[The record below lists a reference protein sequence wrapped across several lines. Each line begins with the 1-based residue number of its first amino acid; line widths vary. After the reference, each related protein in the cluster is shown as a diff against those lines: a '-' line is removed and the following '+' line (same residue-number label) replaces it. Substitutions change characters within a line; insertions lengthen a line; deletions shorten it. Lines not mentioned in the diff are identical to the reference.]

1 MKSPRAV
8 RYTDHLIFNN
18 ANSIIANMFVG
29 NKIMLKKGGSRWV
42 EGVNFFD
49 REHELKVLDKRVRD
63 GTHTLLTAQRRMGKT
78 SLVRELLRRLRETGD
93 LEVVFIDVQA
103 AIDTADMIAELSA
116 RARSV
121 QGAWGRIKSSFANT
135 LKGVDS
141 RIEELSFSDLKVK
154 LRAGIDTGNW
164 LQQGDAVFSA
174 LASNERPVVLAID
187 ELPILVNRMLKDD
200 NGRIIPEGK
209 RETEAFLSWL
219 RRNGQEHQGRVS
231 IIVSGSVG
239 LEPILEQAALS
250 AHANIFSPFD
260 LEPWSEEI
268 ATLCLKEL
276 ADSYDITLPLEVR
289 QSICKRLRCCIP
301 HHVQMFFDKLHI
313 HLENENQQEASRE
326 DVEWV
331 YLHEVLS
338 VRGQMDLQHYE
349 GRLRTMLG
357 TTGYPIALE
366 ILTHTAVKGSLD
378 DETVSRYKRYFSAQ
392 DGDGDPSV
400 THVLHV
406 LHHDGYLERTEDCA
420 SRFVSGLLED
430 WWRSRYGQNFVSI
443 VGS

>member
-1 MKSPRAV
+1 
-8 RYTDHLIFNN
+8 
-18 ANSIIANMFVG
+18 
-29 NKIMLKKGGSRWV
+29 MLKKGGNRWV
-42 EGVNFFD
+42 EGANFFD
-49 REHELKVLDKRVRD
+49 REFELKVLEERIRV

-78 SLVRELLRRLRETGD
+78 SLVRELLRRLGETGD
-93 LEVVFIDVQA
+93 LEVVFLDVEA
-103 AIDTADMIAELSA
+103 AMDTADMIAELSA

-121 QGAWGRIKSSFANT
+121 QGAWGRIKSSFANA
-135 LKGVDS
+135 LKGVDN
-141 RIEELSFSDLKVK
+141 RIEELSFSELKVK

-187 ELPILVNRMLKDD
+187 ELPILVNRLLKDD
-200 NGRIIPEGK
+200 NGRIMPEGK
-209 RETEAFLSWL
+209 RVTEAFLSWL
-219 RRNGQEHQGRVS
+219 RRNGQEHQGRIS

-260 LEPWSEEI
+260 LNPWSEET

-276 ADSYDITLPLEVR
+276 AESYDITLPLEIR
-289 QSICKRLRCCIP
+289 QSMCKRLRCCIP
-301 HHVQMFFDKLHI
+301 HHVQMFFDKLQI
-313 HLENENQQEASRE
+313 HLDKECRQKATCE

-349 GRLRTMLG
+349 GRLSTILG

-378 DETVSRYKRYFSAQ
+378 DETVSRYEKYFSAQ
-392 DGDGDPSV
+392 DGDGIPSIE
-400 THVLHV
+400 HVLHV
-406 LHHDGYLERTEDCA
+406 LHHDGYLERTKDCT

-430 WWRSRYGQNFVSI
+430 WWRSRYGQNFVS
-443 VGS
+443 VVES